1 MKILLQTTIPYVRED
16 WNISRFSLLCEVLR
30 DSGFDVGT
38 RDKENGGLTQ
48 IDRSDFDQLWLFA
61 VDGGNGLTAEEC
73 AAITRFRKS
82 GRGILST
89 RDHQD
94 LGSSI
99 CAIGGIGAAHYF
111 HSRNLDPDVAR
122 RNRDDPQATKI
133 DWPNFHSGQ
142 NGEYQKVKVVGDL
155 HPLMKRADGSGI
167 QWFPAHPH
175 EGGVGAP
182 LNDASARVI
191 ASGPSSAT
199 GRAFNLV
206 VAFEGGRD
214 IGRGVAESSFH
225 HFADYNWDP
234 RKGCP
239 SFVTDPAADE
249 VVRDPQRLDDIK
261 QYARNLAGWLGETRR
276 GE

>member
-1 MKILLQTTIPYVRED
+1 MKILLQTTIPYVRDD
-16 WNISRFSLLCEVLR
+16 WNISRFSLLHEVLH
-30 DSGFDVGT
+30 DSGFDVSS
-38 RDKENGGLTQ
+38 RDKDNGGLTQ
-48 IDRSDFDQLWLFA
+48 IDSSDFEQLWLFA

-73 AAITRFRKS
+73 AAITRFRRS

-111 HSRNLDPDVAR
+111 HSQNLDPDLTR
-122 RNRDDPQATKI
+122 RNRDDPQATDI

-155 HPLMKRADGSGI
+155 HPLLERGDGSRI
-167 QWFPAHPH
+167 EWFPAHPH

-182 LNDASARVI
+182 PNDASARVI
-191 ASGPSSAT
+191 ASGTSRAT

-206 VAFEGGRD
+206 VAFERGRD
-214 IGRGVAESSFH
+214 AGRGVAESSFH

-239 SFVTDPAADE
+239 SFVADPVADE

-261 QYARNLAGWLGETRR
+261 QYVRNVAGWLGK
-276 GE
+276 